1 MKLRAFDKKRFT
13 ADIWDYTDEVV
24 GQNVV
29 RTYAFKETVNV
40 NVVTDNT
47 TRLVISSNAPINKGY
62 QIRNLKDRHDSP
74 VMFNYIWTVN
84 TNEPMLNAF
93 GLVEGY
99 KVKTGAGVEI
109 VDGNA

>member
-1 MKLRAFDKKRFT
+1 MKIRAFSKALFT

-24 GQNVV
+24 QDQVV
-29 RTYAFKETVNV
+29 RTYAYKETVKL

-47 TRLVISSNAPINKGY
+47 TRLVLNSANPINKGY
-62 QIRNLKDRHDSP
+62 QIRNLKDRHDTS
-74 VMFNYIWTVN
+74 VMSNYIWTVN
-84 TNEPMLNAF
+84 TNEPILNAF

-109 VDGNA
+109 ANGNN